1 MKLNFKKNKK
11 VKRESDFLEVEEIL
25 FNKEA
30 VSKLKEEELSHLEVS
45 IGKWGLN
52 SIFLFGIFLLIFALG
67 LVGYL
72 NFAKGDEYQQIA
84 QKNAL
89 KSIPIIADRG

>member
-52 SIFLFGIFLLIFALG
+52 SIFCLEFFF
-67 LVGYL
+67 
-72 NFAKGDEYQQIA
+72 
-84 QKNAL
+84 
-89 KSIPIIADRG
+89 